1 MSSCLNQTEQ
11 SAVSSQ
17 QDILVKH
24 HGSGRLGEEEW
35 RESWGDKSHSHSLY
49 TVSLF
54 WWKIAWN
61 GLTVSP
67 SQGRYVRL
75 SVCHLRTNISLLE
88 SLELK
93 Q

>member
-1 MSSCLNQTEQ
+1 M
-11 SAVSSQ
+11 SSQ

-61 GLTVSP
+61 GLTVSQ
-67 SQGRYVRL
+67 SHIGKVDMCVRL
-75 SVCHLRTNISLLE
+75 SVCHLRANISLLE